1 MAIIINISID
11 NSCKRNVSD
20 LLSIFFLQSYIKKIE
35 MQYFIVI
42 FGIDDKNIHKKS
54 LAAYENCHEIM
65 NNTYLLEIAE
75 NDTTSVSVR
84 NKIYTSSGIR
94 SLDVMA
100 IRFDLNLRSAWALS
114 KKSADLLATIYKTI
128 ENGSEE

>member
-1 MAIIINISID
+1 MTRTFD
-11 NSCKRNVSD
+11 
-20 LLSIFFLQSYIKKIE
+20 
-35 MQYFIVI
+35 
-42 FGIDDKNIHKKS
+42 KKS
-54 LAAYENCHEIM
+54 LAAYGNCHEIM

-84 NKIYTSSGIR
+84 DEIYTSSGIR
-94 SLDVMA
+94 SLDVMV

-114 KKSADLLATIYKTI
+114 KKSADLLAKIYKTI